1 MSQRL
6 WDWHAICSLSAY
18 AGHDSYAQI
27 MTSQPA
33 QSLTK
38 CPEKAFQVIAGDAEF
53 GIDCQIGEFVVI
65 EANVRIGD
73 RVTIGN
79 GSFIGE
85 GCRIGNDTTIGP
97 RCTLREHTWVGQR
110 VVIEAGVVLGSDGFG
125 FAQRADGTQ
134 FKIPQVGVVEIG
146 DDCWIGAQATIDR
159 ATLGKTLLG
168 EGVQI
173 GPLVMVGHNVVIGS
187 ETRLEALS
195 GVSGSTKIGSRVA
208 IGDHA
213 GLVGHLKVEEG
224 CTLEACAG
232 VTKSLGKNTH
242 LKGVFPAM
250 APELF
255 DEQEAMIQGLPAL
268 VEKLEEFERRSAE
281 ADRVQAHRSLPP
293 NP

>member
-1 MSQRL
+1 MKSHL
-6 WDWHAICSLSAY
+6 
-18 AGHDSYAQI
+18 AG
-27 MTSQPA
+27 
-33 QSLTK
+33 SLTT
-38 CPEKAFQVIAGDAEF
+38 CPEKEFQVIAEDAEM
-53 GIDCQIGEFVVI
+53 GEECHIGRFVVI
-65 EANVRIGD
+65 ESNVRIGE
-73 RVTIGN
+73 RVTIGD
-79 GSFIGE
+79 GTFIGE
-85 GCRIGNDTTIGP
+85 GCRIGNDTTIGA
-97 RCTLREHTWVGQR
+97 RCTLREHTWIGRR
-110 VVIEAGVVLGSDGFG
+110 VVIEPGVVLGSDGFG

-159 ATLGKTLLG
+159 ATLGKTILG
-168 EGVQI
+168 EGVRI
-173 GPLVMVGHNVVIGS
+173 GPLVMVGHNVAIGND
-187 ETRLEALS
+187 TRLDALS
-195 GVSGSTKIGSRVA
+195 GVSGSTKIGANVA

-224 CTLEACAG
+224 CTLESCTG

-255 DEQEAMIQGLPAL
+255 DEQEAMIQALPAL

-281 ADRVQAHRSLPP
+281 AGRVQAHRSLPP